1 MVKMGCGRD
10 ARKMMMMMMAGGHDA
25 RKTIHGRKRSAVQ
38 SVQFKMAWLVGGVSP
53 QFFAAPAKIVH
64 VALAGVHPVPE
75 ALAAQHRVYLPL
87 SPPQALSSPT
97 HLPQAFAGDFLMQMP
112 VLFAEGE
119 VELSAL
125 LAAAN
130 NMLAAMNRNS
140 ISGIY
145 TFAVANVDSLVCDLA
160 T

>member
-1 MVKMGCGRD
+1 M
-10 ARKMMMMMMAGGHDA
+10 
-25 RKTIHGRKRSAVQ
+25 
-38 SVQFKMAWLVGGVSP
+38 
-53 QFFAAPAKIVH
+53 
-64 VALAGVHPVPE
+64 PE

-140 ISGIY
+140 ISG
-145 TFAVANVDSLVCDLA
+145 TFAVANVDTNSLVCDLA